1 METVTL
7 TRNWHLVCF
16 DCSFHLNEIQFV
28 ELLLLPAFRENSTN
42 ESERL
47 GRGHDGGLP
56 VDNVIVAIIYNVR
69 ALYIYNVRRLRSFK
83 DIARKRRVKQNS
95 VGN

>member
-1 METVTL
+1 M
-7 TRNWHLVCF
+7 
-16 DCSFHLNEIQFV
+16 

-47 GRGHDGGLP
+47 GRGHDGGVP

-69 ALYIYNVRRLRSFK
+69 ALYIYNVRTLWSFK

>member
-1 METVTL
+1 MKF
-7 TRNWHLVCF
+7 NSWN
-16 DCSFHLNEIQFV
+16 CSY
-28 ELLLLPAFRENSTN
+28 FRLSGKTQQTKVKDWDEVMKV
-42 ESERL
+42 
-47 GRGHDGGLP
+47 GVP